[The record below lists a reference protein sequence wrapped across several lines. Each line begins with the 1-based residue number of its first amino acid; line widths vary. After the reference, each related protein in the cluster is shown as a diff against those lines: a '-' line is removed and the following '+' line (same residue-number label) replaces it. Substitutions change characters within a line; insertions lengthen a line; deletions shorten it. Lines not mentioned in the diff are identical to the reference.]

1 MALKFYESPLH
12 VTYDAEV
19 ASKMAMKMDLSIM
32 ITNLIKEKGW
42 TQKEAAEKLGI
53 NQSRVSEL
61 KNAKIE
67 LFTIDAMFDMLD
79 ALGFRA
85 KMSMP
90 SLYQASITI
99 TEAESV
105 G

>member
-1 MALKFYESPLH
+1 MALKFYESPFH
-12 VTYDAEV
+12 ATFDTEV

-85 KMSMP
+85 KMSIQ
-90 SLYQASITI
+90 SLHQASIAI
-99 TEAESV
+99 TESEATS
-105 G
+105 

>member
-1 MALKFYESPLH
+1 MALKFYESPFH
-12 VTYDAEV
+12 ATFDAEV

-85 KMSMP
+85 KMSMQ
-90 SLYQASITI
+90 SLHQASIAI
-99 TEAESV
+99 TESEATS
-105 G
+105 

>member
-1 MALKFYESPLH
+1 MALKFHESPFH
-12 VTYDAEV
+12 VTYDAET

-32 ITNLIKEKGW
+32 IMNLIKAQGW

-67 LFTIDAMFDMLD
+67 LFTLDAMFDMLD
-79 ALGFRA
+79 TLGFRA
-85 KMSMP
+85 KMSMT
-90 SLYQASITI
+90 SLEQASIAI
-99 TEAESV
+99 TRNEASA
-105 G
+105 